1 MNTEDEIDIH
11 RFDRKLIL
19 VEYPGV
25 VENEEKAI
33 RTLGGL
39 QNISTTYSLRN
50 RRLELRFRPDDAF
63 SKPACGDKHK
73 TLSLLLKIKIR
84 RKKKNEQ
91 LLCDSSAED
100 SDSSSSVCSD
110 ESTNTRCSIVV
121 MGRIET
127 AYRFKNL
134 CDFQYLTMNP
144 EFGDH
149 GQMVCKYDS
158 LVPIGLP
165 TASWLAGSAPYFLPP
180 ATFSRMDTMQQ
191 YLYRKETGDSNTP
204 PHIIGR
210 TRRRRSGHAIFV
222 TFDIPD
228 VPKKARS
235 IALKLLRLKFLNGI
249 HLEVVRKIFE
259 DRPVWSKNALIYLT
273 KYSSD
278 QLKYLLPAVAYYFV
292 TGPWRIMWVRFGY
305 DPRKDPNALK
315 YQTLDYRIRT
325 IGGLKTKVKAKR
337 SYCNYLLPYKSSPS
351 CRPKTAVITKENLQ
365 PEKVKDK
372 ENDENV
378 IGDNIYIFHPG
389 TIPPSR
395 QMFYQYCDIDVPEI
409 QEMLEKI
416 PCPPPGGKCHER
428 LGWMPSGIDDRCR
441 EIISK
446 LVTNVLMQDNEE
458 CETCRIQEQYAQ
470 PERGM
475 RNT

>member
-180 ATFSRMDTMQQ
+180 ATFSRMDTMQ
-191 YLYRKETGDSNTP
+191 
-204 PHIIGR
+204 
-210 TRRRRSGHAIFV
+210 
-222 TFDIPD
+222 
-228 VPKKARS
+228 
-235 IALKLLRLKFLNGI
+235 
-249 HLEVVRKIFE
+249 IFE

-446 LVTNVLMQDNEE
+446 LVTNVLMQDNEAHE
-458 CETCRIQEQYAQ
+458 SDKSGRDQEKDSSENYDD
-470 PERGM
+470 EE
-475 RNT
+475 NTGAEENLCDSEMYSLQ

>member
-1 MNTEDEIDIH
+1 MISPGYVNHNTMNTEDEIDIH

-180 ATFSRMDTMQQ
+180 ATFSRMDTMQV
-191 YLYRKETGDSNTP
+191 YKWFSHFKSGNMSTEDMPCPGHPSTG
-204 PHIIGR
+204 R
-210 TRRRRSGHAIFV
+210 
-222 TFDIPD
+222 
-228 VPKKARS
+228 
-235 IALKLLRLKFLNGI
+235 
-249 HLEVVRKIFE
+249 
-259 DRPVWSKNALIYLT
+259 
-273 KYSSD
+273 
-278 QLKYLLPAVAYYFV
+278 
-292 TGPWRIMWVRFGY
+292 
-305 DPRKDPNALK
+305 
-315 YQTLDYRIRT
+315 
-325 IGGLKTKVKAKR
+325 
-337 SYCNYLLPYKSSPS
+337 
-351 CRPKTAVITKENLQ
+351 
-365 PEKVKDK
+365 
-372 ENDENV
+372 NDEN
-378 IGDNIYIFHPG
+378 IAKIKCAIAEDRRK
-389 TIPPSR
+389 TIDEVSE
-395 QMFYQYCDIDVPEI
+395 Q
-409 QEMLEKI
+409 
-416 PCPPPGGKCHER
+416 
-428 LGWMPSGIDDRCR
+428 
-441 EIISK
+441 
-446 LVTNVLMQDNEE
+446 TNLS
-458 CETCRIQEQYAQ
+458 
-470 PERGM
+470 
-475 RNT
+475 